1 MLLLLA
7 ATAAAEDCSESLQVY
22 IDAIQESG
30 EPGAY
35 LCLIDRDD
43 AGTVLLEQAAEE
55 TPRVRRALAVHWIHR
70 LDDPLP
76 HPVARALAASDR
88 RLMADAVHARRG
100 RKSPVP
106 EHHAVFEQFEWY
118 QPDER
123 YSNRRLTELDRANLD
138 VINDP
143 PPEPQPEAEA
153 SAADA
158 IADVAATPVNERGC
172 GACSSGGL
180 AGGWAVLLA
189 AVLGARRRR

>member
-1 MLLLLA
+1 MLLLLSA
-7 ATAAAEDCSESLQVY
+7 AAAAEDCAESLQTY
-22 IDAIQESG
+22 IDAIQASG

-35 LCLIDRDD
+35 QCLIDRDD
-43 AGTVLLEQAAEE
+43 AGATLLEQATTE
-55 TPRVRRALAVHWIHR
+55 TPRIRRALAVHWIHR
-70 LDDPLP
+70 LDEPLP
-76 HPVARALAASDR
+76 HAVARVLAASDR
-88 RLMADAVHARRG
+88 RLMADAVHARHG

-118 QPDER
+118 QTDER

-138 VINDP
+138 VLNDP

-158 IADVAATPVNERGC
+158 IAEVAATPVTERGC

-189 AVLGARRRR
+189 GVIGVRRRR